1 MSGRSERQERP
12 STCLLSHPNKCLK
25 GHLLGVR
32 KLIKSYFPLND
43 RELLS
48 LAELSALFHD
58 AGKATECFQRYVRG
72 EKPGCPKEHSLLSA
86 LLLLGHLKKSSCR
99 PLKSLLA
106 FVAVKRHHTFPG
118 DFFENEGELSG
129 DEKRA
134 IEVVLEKIPRG
145 ALEEIGVD
153 ENLKRELQVG
163 FPGEVEKSLRPL
175 RSLSKFKK
183 RFREELKKLTP
194 LELYAGFLSIYSSLL
209 LADRRDAAG
218 LKAGPPFQLSYE
230 KAKTFVDALPAKG
243 EIDRLRQKAKE
254 TVLSKEFNPERRIY
268 SINLPTGYG
277 KTYSGFL
284 FALKIVEEMRK
295 RGKEFRVIYALPFVS
310 IIEQNYQLLKELLL
324 KTHGRADSEVILRH
338 HHLTGIAYRKEEAEL
353 PFEHSKLLIESWES
367 SVITTTT
374 VQLFNA
380 LFPKDRSSAIRFS
393 RLSKSV
399 IILDEAQTIPLEL
412 WGITKRTL
420 LELSEKLDFYLIF
433 MTATRPML
441 FEEEQYIELAGKEF
455 FRGLNR
461 YQVRVETEKSRTL
474 RELAEEFEPESGKRY
489 LFITNTIRSSQK
501 LYELLREK
509 GFKEDEIEYLSSSI
523 VPYDRRER
531 IEKIGRVKVLVST
544 QVVEAGMDIDFDE
557 VIRDLAPFDA
567 LNQSAGRCNRNGRRS
582 GLFRIVHL
590 VDGERDNRP
599 YYSYIYDSL
608 LVSATR
614 EILKGKELLSEE
626 EFTGLV
632 EDYFRA
638 IKERGVDPEREEK
651 LFEAVKFL
659 RFRTQGE
666 EPSIEDIELIT
677 EDYPKDEVFVQL
689 NRKAVEVF
697 EQMKEVIKKL
707 RKGEREAFKDFLKL
721 KPLFYDFVA
730 RVNLRNAVKPPKDEE
745 LSIYY
750 VPLEELDN
758 YYGKTGLK
766 EPEFLW

>member
-1 MSGRSERQERP
+1 MSGELEKRKSS
-12 STCLLSHPNKCLK
+12 STCLLSHPNKCLRE
-25 GHLLGVR
+25 HLFGV
-32 KLIKSYFPLND
+32 KELIKSYFPVND
-43 RELLS
+43 EELLS

-58 AGKATECFQRYVRG
+58 AGKATECFQRYVKG
-72 EKPGCPKEHSLLSA
+72 EKPGCPKEHSLISA
-86 LLLLGHLKKSSCR
+86 LFFLEYLKKSSY
-99 PLKSLLA
+99 PSIKA
-106 FVAVKRHHTFPG
+106 FLSFAAVRRHHTFPR
-118 DFFENEGELSG
+118 DFFENEGELSAE
-129 DEKRA
+129 EKRA
-134 IEVVLEKIPRG
+134 IKILLEKISEES
-145 ALEEIGVD
+145 LKEIGID
-153 ENLKRELQVG
+153 ENLKEELRTD
-163 FPGEVEKSLRPL
+163 FPEKVEKKLKPL
-175 RSLSKFKK
+175 RSLNKFKRK
-183 RFREELKKLTP
+183 FKQELQKLTP

-218 LKAGPPFQLSYE
+218 IKESSSFQLNYQ
-230 KAKTFVDALPAKG
+230 KAKAFVDSLPVKKK
-243 EIDRLRQKAKE
+243 IDKLRQKAKE
-254 TVLSKEFNPERRIY
+254 KILSKEFDPKRRIY

-284 FALKIVEEMRK
+284 FALKIVEEMKK
-295 RGKEFRVIYALPFVS
+295 RGKEFKVIYALPFVS
-310 IIEQNYQLLKELLL
+310 IIEQNYQVLKELLL
-324 KTHGRADSEVILRH
+324 KTHGRADSEVILKH
-338 HHLTGIAYRKEEAEL
+338 HHLSELAYQKKEEEL

-367 SVITTTT
+367 SVITTTM

-380 LFPKDRSSAIRFS
+380 LFPKNRSSAMRFS

-399 IILDEAQTIPLEL
+399 IILDEVQTIPLKL
-412 WGITKRTL
+412 WEVTKRTL
-420 LELSEKLDFYLIF
+420 LELSERLDFYLIF
-433 MTATRPML
+433 MTATKPML
-441 FEEEQYIELAGKEF
+441 FEKEQYIELAGKEF
-455 FRGLNR
+455 FKGLNR
-461 YQVRVETEKSRTL
+461 YHVRVEIEKSRTL
-474 RELAEEFEPESGKRY
+474 KELAEEFEPESGKRY

-501 LYELLREK
+501 LYELLKEK

-531 IEKIGRVKVLVST
+531 IKKINRVKVLVST

-567 LNQSAGRCNRNGRRS
+567 LNQSAGRCNRNNQRS

-590 VDGERDNRP
+590 VDEERDNRP

-626 EFTGLV
+626 EFTRLV
-632 EDYFRA
+632 EEYFRA
-638 IKERGVDPEREEK
+638 IKERGVDPEKVEK

-659 RFRTQGE
+659 RFRTQGG

-677 EDYPKDEVFVQL
+677 DDYPKDEVFVQL
-689 NRKAVEVF
+689 NQKAVEVF
-697 EQMKEVIKKL
+697 EQMKEVVKRL

-750 VPLEELDN
+750 VPLEEVDR